1 MNKETLLS
9 RQILTHMLSLTF
21 IIIAIT
27 VLGSYLFYTFLIDF
41 LPGEMN
47 AGHED
52 DMTFIDWMWILIAST
67 TSLVVSLFFYYKTV
81 YKNIKTIK

>member
-47 AGHED
+47 AGHE
-52 DMTFIDWMWILIAST
+52 
-67 TSLVVSLFFYYKTV
+67 
-81 YKNIKTIK
+81 

>member
-1 MNKETLLS
+1 MNKDTMLS

-21 IIIAIT
+21 IIIAIA

-41 LPGEMN
+41 LPGGMN
-47 AGHED
+47 AGNED
-52 DMTFIDWMWILIAST
+52 DMTLLDWMWILIAST
-67 TSLVVSLFFYYKTV
+67 TSLVISLFFYYKTV